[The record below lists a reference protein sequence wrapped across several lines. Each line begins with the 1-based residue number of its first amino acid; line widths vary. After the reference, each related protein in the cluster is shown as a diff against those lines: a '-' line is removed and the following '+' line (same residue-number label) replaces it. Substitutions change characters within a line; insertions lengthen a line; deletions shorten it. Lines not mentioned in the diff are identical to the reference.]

1 MMQMQQRMRNSLMN
15 KISLA
20 FKKLLG
26 NGRAWM
32 CVDQFTSEFI
42 DVITDA
48 VAEVAKKISDLKL
61 VHFPT
66 KTLNENDIKND
77 EELFGVSASGTLQ
90 ERAANVETQWRLFAG
105 GQNYKQIEQLLQ
117 KRGLPVNV
125 VENINAD
132 FDLRDIDY
140 IGNGELAQK
149 DGKSDPVTINDGREM
164 FYLCAERFLEDEEID
179 TLINT
184 LLSCKPAQTAA
195 YYYPPYLRKKEIH
208 EVLTKS
214 QMEQIYKKHYC
225 NVKTGE

>member
-1 MMQMQQRMRNSLMN
+1 MN

-42 DVITDA
+42 DVMTDA

-195 YYYPPYLRKKEIH
+195 YYYPPYLRKKEIPAGGGRR
-208 EVLTKS
+208 
-214 QMEQIYKKHYC
+214 C
-225 NVKTGE
+225 R

>member
-1 MMQMQQRMRNSLMN
+1 M
-15 KISLA
+15 
-20 FKKLLG
+20 
-26 NGRAWM
+26 
-32 CVDQFTSEFI
+32 
-42 DVITDA
+42 TDA

-105 GQNYKQIEQLLQ
+105 GQNYKQVEQLLQ
-117 KRGLPVNV
+117 KRGLPINV

-149 DGKSDPVTINDGREM
+149 DGKSDPVQINDGREM

-179 TLINT
+179 TLIKT

-208 EVLTKS
+208 EVLTKA